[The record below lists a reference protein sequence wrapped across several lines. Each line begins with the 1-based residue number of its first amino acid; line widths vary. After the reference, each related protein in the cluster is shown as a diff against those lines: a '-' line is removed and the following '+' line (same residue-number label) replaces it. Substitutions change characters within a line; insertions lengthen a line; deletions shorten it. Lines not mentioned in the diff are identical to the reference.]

1 MSLFSL
7 ALKSAKNRKTSLL
20 LAMLCIAISVF
31 LLIGIDKIRKEVK
44 SSFLNT
50 ISQTD
55 LIVGA
60 RSGSINLLLYSVFHI
75 GSATNNITWDSY
87 QNIANDK
94 KVKWSIPL
102 SLGDSHRNYRVIGTS
117 ADFFTHY
124 RYASAKPLALQKG
137 KVFST
142 PFEVVLGQSV
152 ASKLGYHIGD
162 KIILSHGLV
171 SSQFSS
177 HKESPFVIVGIL
189 ESTLTPIDSGLYVAL
204 EGLDAIHEGWSLG
217 SYNEA
222 SKKLLKLTQ
231 SGKGAKKQPKQITAF
246 LLGLN
251 NKIHTFS
258 FMREITNYKKE
269 ALLAILPG
277 ATLADLWRSI
287 GNFEQI
293 LRAISYLVLFASIT
307 TLLIVLLSTLHLR
320 RREMTILRCLGARY
334 YHIFGLYLFESL
346 LVIVMGVLFAL
357 GCFYL
362 GIFLAK
368 PWLASAH
375 NLHIALT
382 FLDSEQM
389 FMVLFCILIGAVV
402 SLIPGLIAYKKSLL
416 DGLRINT

>member
-1 MSLFSL
+1 MNLFSL
-7 ALKSAKNRKTSLL
+7 ALKSANNRKTSLI

-87 QNIANDK
+87 QKIANNK

-102 SLGDSHRNYRVIGTS
+102 SLGDSHKNYRVIGTS
-117 ADFFTHY
+117 EDFFTHY
-124 RYASAKPLALQKG
+124 RYAGGKTVALQKG
-137 KVFST
+137 KVFSSL
-142 PFEVVLGQSV
+142 FEVVLGYEV
-152 ASKLGYHIGD
+152 ARKLGYHIGD

-171 SSQFSS
+171 STQFSD
-177 HKESPFVIVGIL
+177 HKESPFVISGIL
-189 ESTLTPIDSGLYVAL
+189 EQTLTPVDSGLYVTL
-204 EGLDAIHEGWSLG
+204 DGLDAIHEGWSLG
-217 SYNEA
+217 TYSQA
-222 SKKLLKLTQ
+222 SKLL
-231 SGKGAKKQPKQITAF
+231 AKKQKTKKQITAF
-246 LLGLN
+246 MLGLN

-258 FMREITNYKKE
+258 FMREITNYKQE
-269 ALLAILPG
+269 PLLAILPG
-277 ATLADLWRSI
+277 ATLATLWRGI

-293 LRAISYLVLFASIT
+293 LRVISYLVLFASFT

-334 YHIFGLYLFESL
+334 YHIFGLYLLESL
-346 LVIVMGVLFAL
+346 FVIALGSLFAIA
-357 GCFYL
+357 CFYL
-362 GIFLAK
+362 GIFFAQ
-368 PWLASAH
+368 PWLASTY

-389 FMVLFCILIGAVV
+389 FMVLFCILIGAIV

-416 DGLRINT
+416 DGLKVNT